1 MLSKAP
7 CDVKTKPRED
17 LLCIHGEFH
26 RLIVYTIS
34 LMSIFDYRFPE
45 TDLLR

>member
-7 CDVKTKPRED
+7 YDVKTKPRED

-26 RLIVYTIS
+26 RLIVYTN
-34 LMSIFDYRFPE
+34 SIDVYFR
-45 TDLLR
+45 LQVS